1 MRVTL
6 NGTLGSGK
14 STVGRELA
22 RRLGVHYISTGQI
35 FRELGHISNP
45 DVLQTNLE
53 AESNSALDE
62 AVDNKVRALNEAQT
76 DFVIDSRMAW
86 HFIENAL
93 HVFLSVAP
101 ATAAQRVIQDRS
113 RLNEQYASVEAALD
127 ALRARRN
134 SELRRYKRLYSVDIE
149 DPANYDLSVLTD
161 DAQVSDVVDVIMRR
175 VEGATK
181 EPRWIPKTRLV
192 PMVPPAATDENS
204 GSSGPVRLRV
214 HLAENFGF
222 YFDDPALL
230 LRVLKNGPALVPFE
244 HASRDDHDAIGN
256 ALSKL
261 KSADLS
267 RWQAVS
273 GVSLAFTNRLKAD

>member
-1 MRVTL
+1 MMRVTL

-22 RRLGVHYISTGQI
+22 RRLGVRYISTGQI

-62 AVDNKVRALNEAQT
+62 AVDNKVRALNETQP

-134 SELRRYKRLYSVDIE
+134 SELRRYKRLYGVDIE
-149 DPANYDLSVLTD
+149 NPANYDLSVLTD
-161 DAQVSDVVDVIMRR
+161 DAHVSDVVDVIMRR
-175 VEGATK
+175 VE
-181 EPRWIPKTRLV
+181 RVFR
-192 PMVPPAATDENS
+192 
-204 GSSGPVRLRV
+204 SGP
-214 HLAENFGF
+214 
-222 YFDDPALL
+222 PQ
-230 LRVLKNGPALVPFE
+230 
-244 HASRDDHDAIGN
+244 
-256 ALSKL
+256 ALSGREFWIL
-261 KSADLS
+261 
-267 RWQAVS
+267 
-273 GVSLAFTNRLKAD
+273 F